1 MAVIWHILISCF
13 THWVN
18 TQSTSVWRTSTCTWN
33 YVNCYCANTQAIYQ
47 IITANNYN
55 ISCFGVL
62 LDTYC
67 KFKKYFTTGYW
78 FIVLMNGPFQEKIRQ
93 VYGFLSWGSKCR
105 IFIFQHLWFA
115 CILNT
120 SEIISRD
127 VSSNNVFLGLAFF
140 NLQICYMS
148 TKT

>member
-1 MAVIWHILISCF
+1 MAVIWHILISCI

-33 YVNCYCANTQAIYQ
+33 YVHCYCANIQAIYQ

-62 LDTYC
+62 LDTYY
-67 KFKKYFTTGYW
+67 KFKKYFTTRYW
-78 FIVLMNGPFQEKIRQ
+78 FIVLMNGPFQGKIRQ
-93 VYGFLSWGSKCR
+93 VYGFLSWGSNCK

-115 CILNT
+115 CMLNT

-127 VSSNNVFLGLAFF
+127 VSSNNVFLGWIF
-140 NLQICYMS
+140 NL
-148 TKT
+148 